1 MEKYGDKFQDHLIEQ
16 YKIYVEMADRISSRR
31 FQTNR
36 FYVTL
41 LSGLLALLSLVVNIN
56 AFSSVLYVVFVA
68 VGILGIALC
77 ILWYVNIY
85 SYRQLNSGK
94 FQVIHEMEQH
104 LPFPAY
110 EREWEIL
117 REGKEGKKYRRLS
130 KVEQYVAFILAVPY
144 LILLIYSSYMLT
156 LCGN

>member
-1 MEKYGDKFQDHLIEQ
+1 MEKQGDKIQDHLIEQ

-41 LSGLLALLSLVVNIN
+41 LSGLLALLSLVVTRN
-56 AFSSVLYVVFVA
+56 AFSSVLSVVFVA

-77 ILWYVNIY
+77 ILWYINIH

-110 EREWEIL
+110 EREWEL
-117 REGKEGKKYRRLS
+117 LGGGKDGKKYRQLT

-144 LILLIYSSYMLT
+144 SVLLIYSLYMLT
-156 LCGN
+156 

>member
-77 ILWYVNIY
+77 ILWYVNIH

>member
-16 YKIYVEMADRISSRR
+16 YKLYVEMADRVSTRR
-31 FQTNR
+31 AQTNR
-36 FYVTL
+36 FYISL
-41 LSGLLALLSLVVNIN
+41 LSGLLALLSLVVNRN

-77 ILWYVNIY
+77 ILWYVNIH
-85 SYRQLNSGK
+85 SYRQLSSGK

-117 REGKEGKKYRRLS
+117 RGGKEGKKYRQLT

-144 LILLIYSSYMLT
+144 SVLLIYSLYMLA
-156 LCGN
+156 